1 MPNILHVVNNYFVIP
16 YFIGDQ
22 FIHFGKKGYR
32 FFVVCSPS
40 PHLETYSIKMGFNY
54 YEVEIL
60 KAITPIKDIRAMV
73 QISRFI
79 KRNKIDIVIGHTPK
93 GALLSM
99 FVSYIMKVPKRIYFR
114 HGLVYETSH
123 GFKKSLLKKIE
134 KVTAFCSTIVVCV
147 SPSVYE
153 VSLKDKLNRA
163 DKQLILG
170 RGTCGGIDT
179 LYKFNPENI
188 NNSELEELRI
198 KLKISKR
205 AYVVGYCGRL
215 VRDKGIY
222 ELVQAFDLLRERY
235 PEKEF
240 CLLLVGM
247 FEDRDALS
255 NETVKKINVDTGIV
269 NTGYIN
275 DSIEYYYALMNLL
288 VLPSYREGFGMS
300 VIEASSMKKPV
311 LTTRATGCVDAIVES
326 VTGSY
331 IKNDPVSILS
341 GIEYYYNNETLA
353 VEHGLNGRKFVVENF
368 EQQKMWVEIEGLY

>member
-22 FIHFGKKGYR
+22 FIHFSKKGYR
-32 FFVVCSPS
+32 FFVVCTPS
-40 PHLETYSIKMGFNY
+40 PHLKPYSLKMGFNY

-60 KAITPIKDIRAMV
+60 KAITPIKDIVAMI
-73 QISRFI
+73 QIHRII

-99 FVSYIMKVPKRIYFR
+99 IVSYLLNVPKRIYFR

-123 GFKKSLLKKIE
+123 GFKRHLLINIE
-134 KVTAFCSTIVVCV
+134 KLTAYCSTKVVCV
-147 SPSVYE
+147 SPSLYA
-153 VSLKDKLNRA
+153 VSLRDKLNCP

-179 LYKFNPENI
+179 INKFNPENI

-205 AYVVGYCGRL
+205 AFVVGFCGRL
-215 VRDKGIY
+215 VRDKGIH
-222 ELVQAFDLLRERY
+222 ELVQAYDLLRARY
-235 PEKEF
+235 PENEF
-240 CLLLVGM
+240 CLLMVGM

-255 NETVKKINVDTGIV
+255 IEIIKKIKEDTGIV
-269 NTGYIN
+269 YTGYVN
-275 DSIEYYYALMNLL
+275 NNIEYFYALMKVL

-300 VIEASSMKKPV
+300 VIEASSMRKPV

-331 IKNDPVSILS
+331 IKNDPVSIFS
-341 GIEYYYNNETLA
+341 GIDYYYNNEIIA

-368 EQQKMWVEIEGLY
+368 EQQKMWIDIEGLY